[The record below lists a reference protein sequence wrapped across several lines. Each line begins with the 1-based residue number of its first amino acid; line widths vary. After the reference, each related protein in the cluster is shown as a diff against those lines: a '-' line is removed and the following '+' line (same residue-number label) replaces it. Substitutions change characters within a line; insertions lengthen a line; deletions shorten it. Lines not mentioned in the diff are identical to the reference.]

1 MKINNIQNKFVDIS
15 LYKSNEKKINEK
27 EINSKNSVNIQ
38 ISDSAKALVE
48 KINQSND
55 IKYSDKV
62 EKIRKSI
69 LEGSYKVSSENIA
82 NKLIKAMEEQKG
94 SDR

>member
-15 LYKSNEKKINEK
+15 LYKSNEKKSNEK

-82 NKLIKAMEEQKG
+82 NKLLQAMEEQKG
-94 SDR
+94 SDE

>member
-15 LYKSNEKKINEK
+15 LYKSNEKKSSEK
-27 EINSKNSVNIQ
+27 EINPKNSVNIQ

-82 NKLIKAMEEQKG
+82 NKLLQAMEEQKG
-94 SDR
+94 SDK